1 MQEHA
6 LHCRD
11 YTSRTVKDSVSKA
24 IETRLERFRQ
34 KSRIQAGSLITTVF
48 GDAILPRGGRV
59 SLGSMIQLLQPLGVN
74 ERLVRTAVYRLVK
87 EEWLQ
92 SEALGRKTD
101 YMLTPSGR
109 SRFDEASRQIY
120 AADIPGWDRRWRL
133 ILIIGD
139 LDIRLREQL
148 RRALFWHGFGETA
161 TGGFVHPSADLEMVM
176 EGLASEGLEAVRGH
190 LMPMV
195 AVNARAPHCASDIDM
210 VQKAW
215 NLSDMASSY
224 AGFLN
229 QYEPIRDA
237 LLAGNQEEVSEEDAF
252 LVRTLLI
259 HDVRR
264 LLLRDPQLPES
275 LLPASWPGSRARH
288 LCRDLYRKLLPQS
301 ERHLDANVRLS
312 NGSTPQVSQVVVSR
326 FEYGMNLDAGA
337 LRAA

>member
-1 MQEHA
+1 M
-6 LHCRD
+6 
-11 YTSRTVKDSVSKA
+11 VKDTVSKA
-24 IETRLERFRQ
+24 IEIRLERFRQ

-109 SRFDEASRQIY
+109 NRFDEASRQIY

-133 ILIIGD
+133 ILMVGE
-139 LDIRLREQL
+139 LDARLREQL

-161 TGGFVHPSADLEMVM
+161 TGSFVHPTADLETVM
-176 EGLASEGLEAVRGH
+176 ESLVSEGLDAVLAH

-195 AVNARAPHCASDIDM
+195 AVNARATRCATDVEM

-215 NLSDMASSY
+215 NLDGLAASY
-224 AGFLN
+224 EGFL
-229 QYEPIRDA
+229 QKYEPIRDA
-237 LLAGNQEEVSEEDAF
+237 LVTCGQQHLSEEDAF

-275 LLPASWPGSRARH
+275 LLPAAWPGSRARL
-288 LCRDLYRKLLPQS
+288 LCRDLYRKLLPLS
-301 ERHLDANVRLS
+301 ERHLDTHVRLAS
-312 NGSTPQVSQVVVSR
+312 GIAPQASQVLARR
-326 FEYGMNLDAGA
+326 FEYGMDLAVDA
-337 LRAA
+337 AAIA

>member
-1 MQEHA
+1 M
-6 LHCRD
+6 
-11 YTSRTVKDSVSKA
+11 VKDTVSKA
-24 IETRLERFRQ
+24 IEIRLERFRQ

-109 SRFDEASRQIY
+109 NRFDEASRQIY

-133 ILIIGD
+133 ILMVGE
-139 LDIRLREQL
+139 LDARLREQL

-161 TGGFVHPSADLEMVM
+161 TGSFVHPTADLETVM
-176 EGLASEGLEAVRGH
+176 ESLVSEGLDAVLAH

-195 AVNARAPHCASDIDM
+195 AVNARATRCSTDVEM

-215 NLSDMASSY
+215 NLDGLAASY
-224 AGFLN
+224 EGFL
-229 QYEPIRDA
+229 QKYQSIRDA
-237 LLAGNQEEVSEEDAF
+237 LVACGQQHLSDEDAF

-275 LLPASWPGSRARH
+275 LLPAAWPGSRARL
-288 LCRDLYRKLLPQS
+288 LCRDLYRKLLPLS
-301 ERHLDANVRLS
+301 ERHLDTHVRLAS
-312 NGSTPQVSQVVVSR
+312 GIAPQASQVLARR
-326 FEYGMNLDAGA
+326 FEYGMDLAVDA
-337 LRAA
+337 AAIA

>member
-1 MQEHA
+1 MVKE
-6 LHCRD
+6 
-11 YTSRTVKDSVSKA
+11 TVSQT
-24 IETRLERFRQ
+24 IEVRLERFRQ
-34 KSRIQAGSLITTVF
+34 KSRIQVGFLITTVF

-109 SRFDEASRQIY
+109 LRFDEASRQIY

-133 ILIIGD
+133 ILIVGD
-139 LDIRLREQL
+139 LDVRLREQL

-161 TGGFVHPSADLEMVM
+161 TGNFLHPTADLEKVM
-176 EGLASEGLEAVRGH
+176 ESLVSEGLDAVRSH

-195 AVNARAPHCASDIDM
+195 AVNSRALLCATDIDM

-215 NLSDMASSY
+215 DLNDLAASY
-224 AGFLN
+224 EVFL
-229 QYEPIRDA
+229 QKYEPIRDA
-237 LLAGNQEEVSEEDAF
+237 LVAGSAEEVSAENAF

-275 LLPASWPGSRARH
+275 LLPPSWPGSRARH
-288 LCRDLYRKLLPQS
+288 LCRDLYRKLLALS

-312 NGSTPQVSQVVVSR
+312 SGTAPHASRVLVSR
-326 FEYGMNLDAGA
+326 FEIGMDLDAGA
-337 LRAA
+337 LSAA